1 MLLKEGLI
9 MRKLIGRI
17 IAVAVCGA
25 FIFAVGGC
33 KTEDETKNNSGN
45 GKEDSQSTE
54 SSVTLGNYIG
64 IEYTPSAVSEV
75 TDKQIEEAVQ
85 EKLASYAKTNEITD
99 RAVKEGDTVNIDYV
113 GKVDGK
119 EFSGGS
125 FEGYD
130 LTIGSGKFID
140 GFEDGL
146 IGAKKGETRDVEV
159 TFPEVSKN
167 SPELAGKDAVFTVKV
182 NSITETVYPEL
193 TDDFAK
199 ENLGYDTAKE
209 YKNYLKDELE
219 KQAQENAETT
229 DKNNILNAVVENS
242 KVDAYPEAYVNQIIE
257 DYNNYYLSLAEAYGY
272 NSLEDFVSD
281 NDVSLDTLNTN
292 IKNQAYNLVGYN
304 LIMEKIADE
313 EGLQVTKEDLE
324 EAKKEYLLG
333 WGYDSQEEFEKDKQ
347 ASFDEYYRTNISW
360 YDGYTLE
367 LELKVKAAE
376 DFIIKNAKAQ

>member
-1 MLLKEGLI
+1 MSKCR
-9 MRKLIGRI
+9 RKG
-17 IAVAVCGA
+17 V
-25 FIFAVGGC
+25 
-33 KTEDETKNNSGN
+33 
-45 GKEDSQSTE
+45 
-54 SSVTLGNYIG
+54 
-64 IEYTPSAVSEV
+64 
-75 TDKQIEEAVQ
+75 
-85 EKLASYAKTNEITD
+85 
-99 RAVKEGDTVNIDYV
+99 
-113 GKVDGK
+113 
-119 EFSGGS
+119 SGGS

-272 NSLEDFVSD
+272 SSLEDFVSD

-324 EAKKEYLLG
+324 EAK
-333 WGYDSQEEFEKDKQ
+333 
-347 ASFDEYYRTNISW
+347 RNICS
-360 YDGYTLE
+360 DGAMIARRS
-367 LELKVKAAE
+367 LKKISRLALTSTIE
-376 DFIIKNAKAQ
+376 QT

>member
-1 MLLKEGLI
+1 M
-9 MRKLIGRI
+9 
-17 IAVAVCGA
+17 
-25 FIFAVGGC
+25 
-33 KTEDETKNNSGN
+33 
-45 GKEDSQSTE
+45 
-54 SSVTLGNYIG
+54 
-64 IEYTPSAVSEV
+64 
-75 TDKQIEEAVQ
+75 
-85 EKLASYAKTNEITD
+85 
-99 RAVKEGDTVNIDYV
+99 
-113 GKVDGK
+113 
-119 EFSGGS
+119 
-125 FEGYD
+125 
-130 LTIGSGKFID
+130 
-140 GFEDGL
+140 
-146 IGAKKGETRDVEV
+146 
-159 TFPEVSKN
+159 
-167 SPELAGKDAVFTVKV
+167 FTVKV